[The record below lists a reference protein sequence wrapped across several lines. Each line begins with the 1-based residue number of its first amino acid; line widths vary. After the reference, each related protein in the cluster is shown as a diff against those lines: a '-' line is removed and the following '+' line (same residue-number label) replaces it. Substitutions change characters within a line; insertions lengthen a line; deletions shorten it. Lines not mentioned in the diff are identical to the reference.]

1 MKRSAVKLELFADQH
16 QREKLDQIGDPL
28 LNIAELLDF
37 KALTARVD
45 KAVPRG
51 DRSKGGRP
59 PYPTEVM
66 IRILVIKKLY
76 NLSNDQMEFQLLDR
90 MSFKRF
96 CGLTDSRTIPDATTI
111 WVFENRIG
119 EKGAREIFN
128 GVESQ
133 LFAKGFIPR
142 GGQMIDATLV
152 QAPIQRN
159 TREENKQIKRGE
171 IPTDWSDA
179 KRSQKDTDATW
190 TKKHGKSHFGYKLS
204 VNVDN
209 QYKVIRKVVTSTAC
223 ESDTNHFDGVL
234 DHFNTSRDVY
244 ADRGYPSKAR
254 SESLEEQGFRDQIQR
269 RGTSTKSLSGVQK
282 KRNHRISKTRARV
295 EHPFATISQMGGK
308 FVRTIGQARA
318 NFSMLM
324 MAACYNIKR
333 GVYLVA
339 TNGGRGAPI

>member
-1 MKRSAVKLELFADQH
+1 MKRSAVKLELFADER
-16 QREKLDQIGDPL
+16 QREKLDQVGDPL
-28 LNIAELLDF
+28 LEIAELLDF
-37 KALTARVD
+37 KALAARID
-45 KAVPRG
+45 KIAPRG
-51 DRSKGGRP
+51 DGAKGGRP
-59 PYPTEVM
+59 PYPTDVM

-96 CGLTDSRTIPDATTI
+96 CGLTHSRTIPDATTI

-119 EKGAREIFN
+119 EDGAREIFN

-133 LFAKGFIPR
+133 LFVKGFIPR
-142 GGQMIDATLV
+142 GGQIIDATLV

-159 TREENKQIKRGE
+159 TRKENEQIKKGE
-171 IPTDWSDA
+171 TPEDWSDA

-190 TKKHGKSHFGYKLS
+190 TKKHGKSHFGYKMS
-204 VNVDN
+204 IGMDDR
-209 QYKVIRKVVTSTAC
+209 YKLIRKVVTSTAS
-223 ESDTNHFDGVL
+223 EHDSLHFEGVL
-234 DHFNTSRDVY
+234 DPFNTSRDVY

-254 SESLEEQGFRDQIQR
+254 SKSLKEQGYRDQIQR
-269 RGTSTKSLSGVQK
+269 RGTRGKPLSDAQK
-282 KRNHRISKTRARV
+282 KRNRRIAKTRARV
-295 EHPFATISQMGGK
+295 EHPFAAISQMGGK
-308 FVRTIGQARA
+308 LVRTVGQARA

-339 TNGGRGAPI
+339 TNGGRGAPT